1 MINKSGHLA
10 SIYYYYLLFIIVIIV
25 IIIVIVIVIVII
37 NIIVIISS
45 SLIFAE
51 IFTITASFFASDQF
65 NFTTITS
72 GHNKLKLFCVYFCKT
87 HQK

>member
-25 IIIVIVIVIVII
+25 IIIVIVIVII
-37 NIIVIISS
+37 NIIIIISS

>member
-37 NIIVIISS
+37 NIIIISS
-45 SLIFAE
+45 SFIFAE